1 MERILRDGENSKDL
15 ESPLA
20 GQKEGRFVCVCVWG
34 GESRLEDV
42 QSHRGRE
49 GPGMGGGH
57 RVAVRCWEWRK
68 GRLSA
73 RRTFPV
79 AECKG
84 RTGPSGSF
92 LENNEFLTFFKQED

>member
-1 MERILRDGENSKDL
+1 M
-15 ESPLA
+15 
-20 GQKEGRFVCVCVWG
+20 CVCVGG

-49 GPGMGGGH
+49 GPGMRGDTGWPC
-57 RVAVRCWEWRK
+57 VAWRK
-68 GRLSA
+68 GSLSA

-79 AECKG
+79 AERKG

>member
-1 MERILRDGENSKDL
+1 MEKTAKIWKVPWLGRRKDV
-15 ESPLA
+15 SY
-20 GQKEGRFVCVCVWG
+20 VCVCVG

-68 GRLSA
+68 GSLSA

-79 AECKG
+79 AERKG